1 MRISILREFVE
12 LAHWCNFTKA
22 ADRIHISQPALSNH
36 IAELEREC
44 GTKLITRTKPIALTA
59 AGRIMYENACTIIT
73 AYDDACTR
81 CAEVGSNDTTGILKI
96 KRPALYG
103 EDARGFTSILLG
115 FQKEN
120 PSSDFRFIHQGNEC
134 GTLIEEMLLGNI
146 DLGVFYTI
154 NPAPII
160 INKHACI
167 QFICLG
173 TYNICCWMS
182 PTHPL
187 AAQDAVAWND
197 LEGIAYPLPAGVQF
211 DEIRRSAFVECSS
224 FGVKPNFRYIMA
236 DRFEDYLFRIREDE
250 IILIGDP
257 SQSNPYKEFMPSR
270 IFKPM
275 YPAFTSGIFLAVR
288 VDEREPVTSQFFK
301 YLKAH
306 YGNQSDQLLRSVSEV
321 SISLCELS

>member
-12 LAHWCNFTKA
+12 LSHWCNFTKA
-22 ADRIHISQPALSNH
+22 AERSHISQPALSNH

-44 GTKLITRTKPIALTA
+44 GAVLITRTKPMALTA

-73 AYDDACTR
+73 AYDNACAR
-81 CAEVGSNDTTGILKI
+81 CAEIGSTDAAGILKI
-96 KRPALYG
+96 KRPVLYG
-103 EDARGFTSILLG
+103 DDVRGFTSILLG
-115 FQKEN
+115 FQKVY
-120 PSSDFRFIHQGNEC
+120 PSSDFRFIHQDNDC

-154 NPAPII
+154 NPAPISV
-160 INKHACI
+160 NSHTSI

-173 TYNICCWMS
+173 TYDVCCWMS

-187 AAQDAVAWND
+187 ADQDTIAWSD
-197 LEGIAYPLPAGVQF
+197 LEGAAYPLPAGVRF

-250 IILIGDP
+250 IILIGGP
-257 SQSNPYKEFMPSR
+257 PQSNSYKEFMPTR
-270 IFKPM
+270 MLKPM
-275 YPAFTSGIFLAVR
+275 CPSFTSGVFLAVR
-288 VDEREPVTSQFFK
+288 VDEREPITLQFYN
-301 YLKAH
+301 YLRAC
-306 YGNQSDQLLRSVSEV
+306 YGDQSEQLLRNVSEV